1 MLCKPEFRVK
11 GKDYEIPATGKD
23 YTSGRQRF
31 KWSSWS
37 SCSEGQEYK
46 HRTRINPKKGKMEG
60 QSEICVSSKVGPG
73 VHRGKNGKI
82 LPNKSRS
89 KYQWSSWSSCSEGQA
104 TKQRTRIN
112 QKTGKKHGERKD
124 CVWSKNGEIPPNKDP
139 KKFQWSTWTSCNKG
153 QRVRKRTRIHPKK
166 GIREFGKVKCNENGE
181 WSGWSSCSEGQAR
194 QSRSRTNPLTGRT
207 HAENINCL
215 RKYQWSSWSSCS
227 EGQEYKHRT
236 KINIKTGKMEGQGE
250 ICVSSKVGPGVHR
263 GKNGK
268 ILPNKGLSKY
278 KWSSWSSCSEG
289 QEYKHRKRI
298 NPKKGKMEGQSEI
311 CVSSKVGPVVHRIK
325 NGKIMPNNGFE
336 YKWSSW
342 TSCSEGQEYKH
353 RRRINPKKGKMEGQS
368 EICVSSKVGPG
379 WHQGKG
385 AEILPIGRDI

>member
-23 YTSGRQRF
+23 YTRGRQRF

-37 SCSEGQEYK
+37 SCSEGQKYK
-46 HRTRINPKKGKMEG
+46 HRTRINHKKGIVEG
-60 QSEICVSSKVGPG
+60 EEEICVSFKVGPG

-82 LPNKSRS
+82 LLNKGRR

-112 QKTGKKHGERKD
+112 RKTGLEHEERKD
-124 CVWSKNGEIPPNKDP
+124 CVWSKNGKILPNKDP
-139 KKFQWSTWTSCNKG
+139 SKFQWSTWTSCNEG
-153 QRVRKRTRIHPKK
+153 QKVRKRSRIHPKK
-166 GIREFGKVKCNENGE
+166 RTRVFGKVKCNENGK
-181 WSGWSSCSEGQAR
+181 WSDWTSCSEGQAR

-215 RKYQWSSWSSCS
+215 RKYQWSSWSRCG

-236 KINIKTGKMEGQGE
+236 KINIKTGKMEG
-250 ICVSSKVGPGVHR
+250 
-263 GKNGK
+263 
-268 ILPNKGLSKY
+268 
-278 KWSSWSSCSEG
+278 EG
-289 QEYKHRKRI
+289 
-298 NPKKGKMEGQSEI
+298 
-311 CVSSKVGPVVHRIK
+311 
-325 NGKIMPNNGFE
+325 
-336 YKWSSW
+336 
-342 TSCSEGQEYKH
+342 
-353 RRRINPKKGKMEGQS
+353 

-385 AEILPIGRDI
+385 AEIGRRDI

>member
-1 MLCKPEFRVK
+1 M
-11 GKDYEIPATGKD
+11 
-23 YTSGRQRF
+23 
-31 KWSSWS
+31 
-37 SCSEGQEYK
+37 
-46 HRTRINPKKGKMEG
+46 
-60 QSEICVSSKVGPG
+60 
-73 VHRGKNGKI
+73 
-82 LPNKSRS
+82 
-89 KYQWSSWSSCSEGQA
+89 
-104 TKQRTRIN
+104 
-112 QKTGKKHGERKD
+112 
-124 CVWSKNGEIPPNKDP
+124 
-139 KKFQWSTWTSCNKG
+139 
-153 QRVRKRTRIHPKK
+153 RKRTRIHPRK
-166 GIREFGKVKCNENGE
+166 GKRVFGKVKCNENGK
-181 WSGWSSCSEGQAR
+181 WSDWSSCSEGQAR

-298 NPKKGKMEGQSEI
+298 NPKKGKMEGQSDICVSSKVGPVVHRIKNGKIMPNKGFEYIWSSWTSCSEGQEYKHRRRINPKKGKMEGQSEI

-325 NGKIMPNNGFE
+325 NGKIMPNKGFE
-336 YKWSSW
+336 YIWSSW